1 MPMKSLKLEKE
12 NSRMEENVSQA
23 AKNLRNEKDIL
34 AQELINLNREIT
46 RLKVDSMTW
55 GLIMTRLRIE
65 SQVRTSRELTRRE
78 WNSRRL

>member
-1 MPMKSLKLEKE
+1 MKSLKLEKE